1 MTFDDTL
8 TQVSDLLRQQGR
20 VSYQALKRR
29 FDLDEDYV
37 ADLKAELIDAL
48 RVAADENGKVLV
60 WTGEAAHQENT
71 QGPPPSPVA
80 YTPAHL
86 ADRIRSQQQA
96 MEARGAP
103 DGERKTI
110 TVLFA
115 DLKGSTALLEGLD
128 PEVARAVID
137 PALQLMMDA
146 VHRYEGYVAQALGDG
161 ILALFGAPLA
171 HEDHAQRACVRGV
184 THAGRSAS
192 LFGSGALETWRAA
205 GAAGRDQHGRGRRAF
220 DS

>member
-8 TQVSDLLRQQGR
+8 TQVIELLRQQGR

-29 FDLDEDYV
+29 FDLDDDYV

-60 WTGEAAHQENT
+60 WTDEAAHQENT
-71 QGPPPSPVA
+71 QRPPPSPAA

-137 PALQLMMDA
+137 PAP
-146 VHRYEGYVAQALGDG
+146 H
-161 ILALFGAPLA
+161 P
-171 HEDHAQRACVRGV
+171 
-184 THAGRSAS
+184 S
-192 LFGSGALETWRAA
+192 
-205 GAAGRDQHGRGRRAF
+205 
-220 DS
+220 